1 MSGCLDGAAVL
12 VVDDDQD
19 SRELCGVLLEGAG
32 ATVSLCDSVAAALQ
46 CLETSDIDLVIAD
59 IAMPGVDG
67 YAFIADVRE
76 RRPDMPA
83 IAMTAHARVEDRRR
97 ALAAGYTSY
106 RTKPIDGPQLIV
118 EAVDLLA
125 RRVSQANNA

>member
-1 MSGCLDGAAVL
+1 
-12 VVDDDQD
+12 
-19 SRELCGVLLEGAG
+19 
-32 ATVSLCDSVAAALQ
+32 
-46 CLETSDIDLVIAD
+46 
-59 IAMPGVDG
+59 MPGVDG
-67 YAFIADVRE
+67 YAFIADVRA

-118 EAVDLLA
+118 EAADLLA